1 MTNDAI
7 ELLPDE
13 ARQAAAAVAAL
24 EITKG
29 EPATPAEIHRIADL
43 LGADRATVLALFG
56 YLHTRDSRSNRYV
69 FASIRTG
76 PALHHDS
83 LVWPEQGTPAAAAL
97 AICREVHSYA
107 IH

>member
-1 MTNDAI
+1 MI
-7 ELLPDE
+7 PDE
-13 ARQAAAAVAAL
+13 ARQAGAAVAAL

-29 EPATPAEIHRIADL
+29 KPATPAEIHSIADL

-56 YLHTRDSRSNRYV
+56 YLHTRESRSNRHV

-76 PALHHDS
+76 PVVHRDS

-97 AICREVHSYA
+97 ALCREVHSYA
-107 IH
+107 RH